1 MCVQPLKRLSSVII
15 IDVLSAHAHLGSLFC
30 LFDFYFVV
38 KSDCRW
44 RWRLL
49 TYFEIRLVAFLR
61 QSRWYVD
68 VVVETCTETAGKRE
82 RNDERSCI
90 YSRVGTTL
98 GSFSRTLSLD
108 SSRGV
113 AILRLN
119 KTKWENKRN
128 SVVNVQVQFVKWY
141 LMNIRLAADATLSCP
156 FACATFI
163 QFASRAFDKMKK
175 PEQIIWCDVTHRVL
189 QTVYSVYDRTRIPCW
204 QQLTQLIRLD
214 SLFRSMMSY
223 AFRYYACMSV
233 VCVGVSWHLIKNK
246 KYNNQL
252 DFCRSSTPTDVL
264 CSSSHHI
271 LCVDR
276 MCVRE

>member
-1 MCVQPLKRLSSVII
+1 MAFVVIIEPAKLKNQRVHVLYNYNFICDESWIFTISRNAMWVLIRYSKTKNIVLFFFLCQIIRLECSDGHLRFVCVQPLKRLSSVII

-30 LFDFYFVV
+30 LFIFYFVV

-68 VVVETCTETAGKRE
+68 VVVETYSKSAGKGE
-82 RNDERSCI
+82 WEGNDERNCI

-128 SVVNVQVQFVKWY
+128 SVVMLW
-141 LMNIRLAADATLSCP
+141 
-156 FACATFI
+156 TFR
-163 QFASRAFDKMKK
+163 F
-175 PEQIIWCDVTHRVL
+175 
-189 QTVYSVYDRTRIPCW
+189 
-204 QQLTQLIRLD
+204 
-214 SLFRSMMSY
+214 SLWSE
-223 AFRYYACMSV
+223 
-233 VCVGVSWHLIKNK
+233 
-246 KYNNQL
+246 
-252 DFCRSSTPTDVL
+252 T
-264 CSSSHHI
+264 
-271 LCVDR
+271 
-276 MCVRE
+276 